1 VIRTFRCKD
10 TERLFDDQFVHR
22 FQSFERTARK
32 KLEML
37 DAATSLEDLRL
48 IPGNRLESLRGDRAG
63 QFSIRINDQW
73 RVCFQWQ
80 GSDAHQVEIVD
91 YH

>member
-1 VIRTFRCKD
+1 
-10 TERLFDDQFVHR
+10 
-22 FQSFERTARK
+22 
-32 KLEML
+32 ML